1 MSSDET
7 NVILGW
13 VDRFRAGDDSAMND
27 LLAHFGGRLMRLTRK
42 MLSAFPTVERWEQTD
57 DVYQKA
63 AMRLRQTLRKARP
76 NSSREFFGLA
86 AVQIHRELLNLAG
99 THQHRLSP
107 SRVGAIGPESG
118 ASSSVQSS
126 EPLDASEGPDEL
138 QSWTD
143 FHEAAAA
150 LPDENREVFNLIWY
164 DGLKEADAAAVL
176 GVSLRTVSSRW
187 QKARVAI
194 HRAMGGCVPGS

>member
-1 MSSDET
+1 MNSDET

-13 VDRFRAGDDSAMND
+13 VDRLRAGDDSAMNE
-27 LLAHFGGRLMRLTRK
+27 LLVHFGGRLTRLTRK
-42 MLSAFPTVERWEQTD
+42 MLKAFPTVERWEQTD
-57 DVYQKA
+57 DVYQNA
-63 AMRLRQTLRKARP
+63 AMRLRQTLRQARP
-76 NSSREFFGLA
+76 TSRSAFFGLA
-86 AVQIHRELLNLAG
+86 AIQIRRELLNMAEAYRD
-99 THQHRLSP
+99 RLTP
-107 SRVGAIGPESG
+107 SRVGAIGPESA
-118 ASSSVQSS
+118 ASSGVQST
-126 EPLDASEGPDEL
+126 EPVDARERPDEL
-138 QSWTD
+138 QAWTE

-164 DGLKEADAAAVL
+164 DGLREADAATIL